1 MLVHTNSI
9 VLRKY
14 SKISSKCSVIAH
26 KLPILSYLCWVI
38 VILYILTLKVEHFW
52 CKLHF
57 VDKQQ
62 LTLKQK
68 YSYFKQWNK
77 NIIIRLSGRIVQTI
91 RPDTG

>member
-1 MLVHTNSI
+1 M
-9 VLRKY
+9 
-14 SKISSKCSVIAH
+14 SVFIFGMGSDLD
-26 KLPILSYLCWVI
+26 KEDCVNGTMGRETSRYLCWVI